1 MPAFTYKNVDEPDS
15 WKADG
20 TPINDIILDGL
31 IEPDGKKYKK
41 YSEIN
46 GIFGAEKINR
56 ADLNAVPL
64 GH

>member
-1 MPAFTYKNVDEPDS
+1 MFTYKSYSE
-15 WKADG
+15 
-20 TPINDIILDGL
+20 LDFSGDANETDHPVANGL

-56 ADLNAVPL
+56 PDVNAVPL